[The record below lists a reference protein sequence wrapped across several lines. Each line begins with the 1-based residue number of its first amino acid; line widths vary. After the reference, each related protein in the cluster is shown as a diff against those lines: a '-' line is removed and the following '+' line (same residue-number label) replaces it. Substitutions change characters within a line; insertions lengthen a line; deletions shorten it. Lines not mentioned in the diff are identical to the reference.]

1 MDFLSCR
8 LQVSILRDML
18 LTPDSKMYIRQA
30 SSETRTCLGAGLS
43 FVVNFKVIFK
53 FVSTHSRLCILI

>member
-43 FVVNFKVIFK
+43 FVVNFKVFK
-53 FVSTHSRLCILI
+53 FVFTHSRPCILI